1 MAFRETNGIVSTD
14 GDAVAEADV
23 IMTAAALGLAA
34 LHIAGTKSPIQ
45 FDMDPLEAGK
55 DPTKLTFLQEAVN
68 RMDAAVA
75 AYLEKEGK
83 MAGYVKAGT
92 SPGYDPG
99 AVIMGVYALAGQ
111 SAPSKVTAPE
121 LSVEGKKLWEKIW
134 NDNVAKQYK
143 GRGAYT
149 GFVDNHN
156 TEGDTKPIGPLS
168 SARFVAKDS
177 DEKLPSRW
185 LPATEN
191 ELWRSRERLGK
202 KGDVVS
208 WGIIG
213 GERANNKSAAKDAEK
228 GTNEADVIIADVKA
242 IGMEYVGGD
251 LTKDEIAMYT
261 HGMIQA
267 IYRAYHLGPSCSP
280 YEIAVG
286 SLTKKM
292 ASCLTCTLFMTA
304 NGYPPNSIHLG
315 RGESWAPLF
324 SPYYPEDPHRQPT
337 AQEAAVIRDLN
348 NRWYEKC
355 LEYLQTG
362 LKVLDDTHIAESHG
376 KSRDAVRKYLEE
388 HATDEKAGG
397 ALILDAVTI
406 HDGEAERIHRTLQ
419 PVA

>member
-1 MAFRETNGIVSTD
+1 MAFRKTNAIVSVD
-14 GDAVAEADV
+14 GDPVAEADV

-34 LHIAGTKSPIQ
+34 LHIADTKSPIQ
-45 FDMDPLEAGK
+45 FDMDPLEAAK
-55 DPTKLTFLQEAVN
+55 DPTKVIFLNETVG

-99 AVIMGVYALAGQ
+99 AVIMGVYALARQ
-111 SAPSKVTAPE
+111 KAPSSFTAPE
-121 LSVEGKKLWEKIW
+121 LSAEGKKLWERIW

-149 GFVDNHN
+149 GFMDNHN

-168 SARFVAKDS
+168 SARFVAKDG

-185 LPATEN
+185 IPAEES
-191 ELWRSRERLGK
+191 ELWKSRERLGK
-202 KGDVVS
+202 KRDVVP
-208 WGIIG
+208 WGLIG
-213 GERANNKSAAKDAEK
+213 GERANNKSADKDAAK
-228 GTNEADVIIADVKA
+228 GTNESDVITSDMMA
-242 IGMEYVGGD
+242 IGMEFVGGD
-251 LTKDEIAMYT
+251 LTKDEIGMYT

-286 SLTKKM
+286 SLTTKL
-292 ASCLTCTLFMTA
+292 ASCLTCTFFMTA

-315 RGESWAPLF
+315 RGESWTPLF
-324 SPYYPEDPHRQPT
+324 APYYPEDPQRQAT
-337 AQEAAVIRDLN
+337 TQEAAVIRDLN

-355 LEYLQTG
+355 LEYLKTG
-362 LKVLDDTHIAESHG
+362 LTILDDAHIAESHK
-376 KSRDAVRKYLEE
+376 KSRDAVKKYLDD
-388 HATDEKAGG
+388 HAKDEKVAG

-406 HDGEAERIHRTLQ
+406 HDGEADRIYRTLRP
-419 PVA
+419 PV